1 MDPLTIAAIVSGAGS
16 LFGAISGKKRANA
29 QQTLEEQQYNDQVK
43 TYFDEANKAEDQ
55 RLQKVNL
62 ITAFARANG
71 VDGALSPAILDMLTK
86 RREAVA
92 PPPYR
97 KGGTPGFGWDLAGTL
112 ATAAGSIY
120 GAHSASKL
128 KAPSFKGSNLK
139 GVNPLA
145 SRFGASTGSTFT
157 RPSFTMPFQF

>member
-1 MDPLTIAAIVSGAGS
+1 MDPLTIAAIVSGVGS

-29 QQTLEEQQYNDQVK
+29 QQSLEEQQYNDQVK
-43 TYFDEANKAEDQ
+43 TYYDEANKAEDQ

-86 RREAVA
+86 RREAAA

-97 KGGTPGFGWDLAGTL
+97 KGGTPGFGWDLAGTI
-112 ATAAGSIY
+112 ASAAGGIY
-120 GAHSASKL
+120 GAHSASK
-128 KAPSFKGSNLK
+128 AASAFKGSNLK

-145 SRFGASTGSTFT
+145 GRFGSSAGSSFT
-157 RPSFTMPFQF
+157 RPSFTMPVQF